1 MSHTQWFVK
10 TPLEHPNLRLRG
22 PASDSLANDGCLATL
37 CDRYDLTIAAIE
49 PPVLEMLRTIVPF
62 LRGHAL
68 WMLRERGVG
77 KTHPH

>member
-1 MSHTQWFVK
+1 MFKKHQS
-10 TPLEHPNLRLRG
+10 ER
-22 PASDSLANDGCLATL
+22 ASDSLANDGCLATL

-77 KTHPH
+77 KTHPHMIFHGCLRQNCG